1 MTRQYV
7 NPPSSE
13 VLFKPEHLEAH
24 NGRTNARPPTPASE
38 IDLPVQSYIIPD
50 ETTER
55 LVRVE
60 AKIDAMAAQ
69 LQWVI
74 TTVTSVVEQLKSS
87 PLMSMMSKRMG

>member
-1 MTRQYV
+1 MTQD
-7 NPPSSE
+7 NDI
-13 VLFKPEHLEAH
+13 VLQPHNAH
-24 NGRTNARPPTPASE
+24 SKRNHGAASA

-74 TTVTSVVEQLKSS
+74 TTVTSVVDQLKSS
-87 PLMSMMSKRMG
+87 PLMSMMSKRMGQ